1 MKNFE
6 KEELK
11 KISYNCRKATFLI
24 EKKQITKI
32 TLQEE
37 AELKIHLVGC
47 SICAMFMKQSILLNK
62 MIHNLFNRN
71 HAELKLDT
79 KFKKKL
85 QQQIEDH
92 INNDRA
98 Y

>member
-24 EKKQITKI
+24 EKKQIARI

-37 AELKIHLVGC
+37 AELKIHLAGC
-47 SICAMFMKQSILLNK
+47 SICATFMKQSILLNK
-62 MIHNLFNRN
+62 MIHNLSN
-71 HAELKLDT
+71 HKEWKLDK
-79 KFKKKL
+79 KFKKEL

-92 INNDRA
+92 VNNDGA
-98 Y
+98 N